1 MQIGVRLPKIIKNSI
16 YGLFL
21 ISLVTGYTFF
31 ILNQFIVIE
40 GPFGPQKHPL
50 QKYFLMTHGASA
62 FLIMTLFGAMLAAH
76 VPKTWHLG
84 KNKITGVFL
93 IAVIA
98 SQMITAYCVQRA
110 DLLGYHRLL
119 SLWRETQPGPSVKRV
134 IAHWLG
140 VIAEIDKTSEAV
152 IQTLAGDPDY
162 AS

>member
-62 FLIMTLFGAMLAAH
+62 FLIMTFFGAMLAAH

-98 SQMITAYCVQRA
+98 SQMITAYCLYYLVLGDYRIYLIYA
-110 DLLGYHRLL
+110 HLITGSLLPIVLL
-119 SLWRETQPGPSVKRV
+119 AHLYRKIRKRNL
-134 IAHWLG
+134 I
-140 VIAEIDKTSEAV
+140 
-152 IQTLAGDPDY
+152 
-162 AS
+162 